1 MPYVLVVHK
10 VQDYDRWR
18 PYFDSDLAN
27 QRAAGLTV
35 RHVLRGADDP
45 QEVVVLFEAED
56 LGRAR
61 ELAGSEELRKIM
73 QEAGVLGPPEMR
85 FLETPGA

>member
-45 QEVVVLFEAED
+45 QEFVVLFEAEN

-61 ELAGSEELRKIM
+61 ALAGSEELRKIM
-73 QEAGVLGPPEMR
+73 QEAGVLGRPEMH
-85 FLETPGA
+85 FLETP

>member
-1 MPYVLVVHK
+1 MPYVLVIHK

-18 PYFDSDLAN
+18 PYFDSDVAR
-27 QRAAGLTV
+27 QREAGLKV

-61 ELAGSEELRKIM
+61 ALTGSEELRKIM
-73 QEAGVLGPPEMR
+73 QEAGVLGRPDMH
-85 FLETPGA
+85 FLEAP

>member
-35 RHVLRGADDP
+35 RHVLRSADDP

-61 ELAGSEELRKIM
+61 ELAGSEDLRKIM
-73 QEAGVLGPPEMR
+73 QEAGVLGRPEMH
-85 FLETPGA
+85 FLDTAGA

>member
-18 PYFDSDLAN
+18 PYFDSDKPR
-27 QRAAGLTV
+27 QQEAGLTV

-45 QEVVVLFEAED
+45 QEVVILFEAED

-61 ELAGSEELRKIM
+61 EMVGSEGLRKTM
-73 QEAGVLGPPEMR
+73 QEAGVLGPPDMH
-85 FLETPGA
+85 FLETP

>member
-35 RHVLRGADDP
+35 RHVLRGTDDP

-73 QEAGVLGPPEMR
+73 QEAGVLGRPEMH
-85 FLETPGA
+85 FLETP

>member
-18 PYFDSDLAN
+18 PYFDADATR
-27 QRAAGLTV
+27 QREAGLTV

-45 QEVVVLFEAED
+45 QEVVILFEAED

-61 ELAGSEELRKIM
+61 EMAGSEDLRKIM
-73 QEAGVLGPPEMR
+73 QEAGVLGPPAMH
-85 FLETPGA
+85 FLETP